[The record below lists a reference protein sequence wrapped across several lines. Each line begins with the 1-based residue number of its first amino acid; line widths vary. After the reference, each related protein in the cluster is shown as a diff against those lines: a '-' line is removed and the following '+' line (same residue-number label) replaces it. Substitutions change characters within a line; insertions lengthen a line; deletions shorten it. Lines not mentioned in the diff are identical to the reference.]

1 MNKVINF
8 LQKYIGYIALLGFAL
23 LTIYAFGMAT
33 ASAGFRRCED
43 TENFYKDIMPYNNL
57 ILILSIVG
65 LIFSALYM
73 VLRNNKRP
81 IYYVSNFISMF
92 ISILF
97 TFVSSVLTIVG
108 VSFYQNKFNTLVNS
122 PEFED
127 YYQIIVQRDG
137 SINKNTPTFI
147 LGYLIAILLVLI
159 AICYVVV
166 LAFKIAD
173 RLRYENNK
181 KNGVCNP
188 VTYIP
193 VKNNADEAESN
204 DEMLTAE
211 GDNQDGE

>member
-8 LQKYIGYIALLGFAL
+8 LQKYLGYIALLGFAL
-23 LTIYAFGMAT
+23 LIIYAFGMAT

-57 ILILSIVG
+57 ILSMSIVG

-73 VLRNNKRP
+73 LLRNNKRP
-81 IYYVSNFISMF
+81 VYYVSNFISMF
-92 ISILF
+92 VSILF
-97 TFVSSVLTIVG
+97 IFISSVLTIVG

-166 LAFKIAD
+166 LAFKTAD
-173 RLRYENNK
+173 RVRYEKNK

-193 VKNNADEAESN
+193 VKNNADEAKSN
-204 DEMLTAE
+204 DETLNAE